1 MMMKRTWM
9 LLCVFI
15 LIVGVGVVQ
24 AAPQRIVSLAPSITE
39 NLFALG
45 VGEQVVGVTSWCD
58 YPQEARTKMVIGDA
72 INLNMEL
79 LLVLEPDLV
88 IGDSTLVQSHLDSL
102 EALGIPTYV
111 VGPTSVAEVQ
121 ASLIDLGRV
130 VGAEEKGEELAEA
143 MGSRLQELVDTV
155 QRSEKPR
162 VFMEIW
168 NEPLMTVGPGSF
180 MDELIV
186 LAGGEN
192 IAGDSPNPWPMF
204 SEELVIE
211 RDPEVVILTSFNLS
225 EALAREAWKVTSA
238 FRNGH
243 VYEVN
248 PDLYSR
254 TTIRLL
260 DALAELIEILDRV
273 GIPE

>member
-1 MMMKRTWM
+1 
-9 LLCVFI
+9 
-15 LIVGVGVVQ
+15 
-24 AAPQRIVSLAPSITE
+24 
-39 NLFALG
+39 
-45 VGEQVVGVTSWCD
+45 
-58 YPQEARTKMVIGDA
+58 
-72 INLNMEL
+72 
-79 LLVLEPDLV
+79 
-88 IGDSTLVQSHLDSL
+88 
-102 EALGIPTYV
+102 
-111 VGPTSVAEVQ
+111 
-121 ASLIDLGRV
+121 
-130 VGAEEKGEELAEA
+130 
-143 MGSRLQELVDTV
+143 
-155 QRSEKPR
+155 
-162 VFMEIW
+162 
-168 NEPLMTVGPGSF
+168 
-180 MDELIV
+180 LIV

>member
-1 MMMKRTWM
+1 MKRTWM

-130 VGAEEKGEELAEA
+130 VGA
-143 MGSRLQELVDTV
+143 
-155 QRSEKPR
+155 
-162 VFMEIW
+162 
-168 NEPLMTVGPGSF
+168 
-180 MDELIV
+180 
-186 LAGGEN
+186 
-192 IAGDSPNPWPMF
+192 
-204 SEELVIE
+204 
-211 RDPEVVILTSFNLS
+211 
-225 EALAREAWKVTSA
+225 
-238 FRNGH
+238 
-243 VYEVN
+243 
-248 PDLYSR
+248 
-254 TTIRLL
+254 
-260 DALAELIEILDRV
+260 
-273 GIPE
+273 

>member
-1 MMMKRTWM
+1 MMKRTWM

-225 EALAREAWKVTSA
+225 EALAREAWKVTSS

>member
-1 MMMKRTWM
+1 MMKRTWM

-121 ASLIDLGRV
+121 ASLIDWGRV

>member
-1 MMMKRTWM
+1 MMKRTWM

-186 LAGGEN
+186 VAGGEN

>member
-1 MMMKRTWM
+1 MMKRTWM

-248 PDLYSR
+248 TDLYSHH
-254 TTIRLL
+254 IRLPGRSR
-260 DALAELIEILDRV
+260 RV
-273 GIPE
+273 N

>member
-1 MMMKRTWM
+1 MMKRTWM